1 MNRYLRT
8 ALALAFF
15 ACACLLTHVPASAQS
30 VYGSIFGTV
39 TDTSGAAIPNAE
51 ITVRDEAKG
60 TVVTATSNGSGDY
73 SVPHLIPDVYDLKV
87 TAKGFKVFEA
97 KGISVE
103 ADTAPRIDPT
113 LQIGAENTTVE
124 VNADSQP
131 ELKTDRADVS
141 TVFDQQ
147 QVSSLPV
154 GDQNFTNLQL
164 LLPGAQLLGW
174 SHAADENPQGSKQI
188 QVDGQAFGGT
198 AFELDGTDNQDPILG
213 IIVINPAMD
222 AVTETKITTQNFD
235 AELGKA
241 VSAVVTAQTRSG
253 TNNFHGS
260 AYDFR
265 TGNANVARDPFSEAP
280 GSIPAGLKNRFG
292 GSIGGPAIK
301 DKLFFFANYEA
312 QRQKVGTAATDT
324 LPTALL
330 TETALGNEVGAS
342 GIAGA
347 DFSEYLT
354 QLGPA
359 GTLYNNSGAAVAPGC
374 GSSGAVGQ
382 PYPCNVVP
390 KALLSPQSLAL
401 LKILEP
407 YTKGIGLGTG
417 VGKLNGLDSNFNE
430 TGTGLFNS
438 NQWTERVDYTLNERM
453 HAFERFSRFWDIL
466 SGTVMFGAAGGPG
479 FGINNYGGNSNGAN
493 DSLASG
499 MDIALSP
506 KLLTDFRLGY
516 YRYNVIDTKH
526 DQGTEFANQL
536 GIPGINIGGN
546 ITSGAPGFAILNL
559 PGGSGGTAGGNNGI
573 VYGDG
578 LNINRC
584 NCPLTEREDQFQ
596 IVNNWTKVL
605 GNHTVKVGADLRYG
619 RNLRVP
625 SDNDR
630 AGQLNFIAGPT
641 QSPVTQTGGLGLA
654 SFMLGDVTSFNRY
667 VSTSTNAKE
676 FQKRTFFYGQDTW
689 RVTHKLQFNLGL
701 RWELY
706 FPESVNGAG
715 NGSLLDLNDGYLHV
729 AGIGGVPSDL
739 GWQIDKKKMFAPRIG
754 VTYQVDDKTVVRAG
768 YGRSFD
774 TGVFGSIFGH
784 TVTQNIPVLA
794 NQQIN
799 QPSAE
804 SPAFTLAV
812 GPSAYVPI
820 PVPSN
825 GLLPNPGASVSSSA
839 RNQPLNFPTIDAWN
853 LSVERSLT
861 PTTSLTVAYVGNKGT
876 HTLGDGDSNGTNPNE
891 SFVTLP
897 GANSVTGQALHY
909 DPAVPAGTIAANG
922 GTSTNNLLQRYFA
935 AKLPACSDP
944 NYVSPGSPYAGIP
957 LPAGACG
964 WTNSIA
970 FRGDTENTEFDALQ
984 VTLAQAMKHGL
995 SLNVNYQWASAFAD
1009 TSNLWTWSHVLPHLR
1024 DSQVRDQQL
1033 VFYGSYDLPFG
1044 RGKEFVQNANHA
1056 TDLLIGGYQLSW
1068 VGNWSGGLPFSVSY
1082 NECGQNVNDS
1092 PNPGTSGGCVPNATG
1107 HMKTHLTSFVP
1118 GASGTGT
1125 RMFYPQQTTNVVT
1138 DPGTGVFSNPGLD
1151 NYGNAG
1157 LNTYRGP
1164 TFFSTDLAVTKAFT
1178 IWENVVTKFRMDA
1191 FNAFNHITAGNP
1203 SGNIESTGTITSEG
1217 GGCGPGNDC
1226 GPRQLEFSLRVQF

>member
-1 MNRYLRT
+1 MNRNLRT

-15 ACACLLTHVPASAQS
+15 ACACLLINVPSSAQS
-30 VYGSIFGTV
+30 VYGSLFGTV
-39 TDTSGAAIPNAE
+39 TDSTGAAIPNANV
-51 ITVRDEAKG
+51 TVKDEAKG

-124 VNADSQP
+124 VNADQQP

-253 TNNFHGS
+253 TNTFHGS
-260 AYDFR
+260 LYDFR
-265 TGNANVARDPFSEAP
+265 TGNANYARDPYNVTP
-280 GSIPAGLKNRFG
+280 GTVSLTNPSALPPGLKNRFG

-301 DKLFFFANYEA
+301 DKFFFFFNYEA
-312 QRQKVGTAATDT
+312 QRQKVGTSATDT
-324 LPTALL
+324 LPTSTL
-330 TETALGNEVGAS
+330 TESALGNLVGP
-342 GIAGA
+342 GFDGKNTVAGA
-347 DFSEYLT
+347 DLGEYEK
-354 QLGPA
+354 QLGAAGIIYDNTKPYVGTDGKTHYQAFPDNVIPA
-359 GTLYNNSGAAVAPGC
+359 A
-374 GSSGAVGQ
+374 Q
-382 PYPCNVVP
+382 
-390 KALLSPQSLAL
+390 LSPQTLAL

-407 YTKGIGLGTG
+407 STKGIGLGTG
-417 VGKLNGLDSNFNE
+417 IDGSVNGLDENYKES
-430 TGTGLFNS
+430 GTGLFNS
-438 NQWTERVDYTLNERM
+438 NQWTERADYTINEKM
-453 HAFERFSRFWDIL
+453 HVFERFSRFWDTL
-466 SGTVMFGAAGGPG
+466 SGAVMFGAAGGPG
-479 FGINNYGGNSNGAN
+479 FGIGNYGGNSNGAN

-499 MDIALSP
+499 MDIAINP

-526 DQGTEFANQL
+526 DQGTEFANTL

-546 ITSGAPGFAILNL
+546 ITSGSPGFNLDNL
-559 PGGSGGTAGGNNGI
+559 PGGGGGTNGT

-630 AGQLNFIAGPT
+630 AGLMNFKAGSTEDPAAT
-641 QSPVTQTGGLGLA
+641 TPGGLGFG
-654 SFMLGDVTSFNRY
+654 SFMLGDVTTFNRY

-689 RVTHKLQFNLGL
+689 RVTRKLQLNLGV
-701 RWELY
+701 RWEGY

-715 NGSLLDLNDGYLHV
+715 NGSLLNLTDGYLHV

-739 GWQIDKKKMFAPRIG
+739 GWEIDKKKQFAPRIG
-754 VTYQVDDKTVVRAG
+754 VTYQLNDKTVIRSG

-799 QPSAE
+799 NSTPNGE
-804 SPAFTLAV
+804 AFTLAV
-812 GPSAYVPI
+812 GPTAYSPV

-825 GLLPNPGASVSSSA
+825 GLLPNPGSAVSSSA

-853 LSVERSLT
+853 LAVERALT
-861 PTTSLTVAYVGNKGT
+861 PTTSLTIAYVGNKGT

-891 SFVTLP
+891 S
-897 GANSVTGQALHY
+897 
-909 DPAVPAGTIAANG
+909 
-922 GTSTNNLLQRYFA
+922 
-935 AKLPACSDP
+935 C
-944 NYVSPGSPYAGIP
+944 
-957 LPAGACG
+957 
-964 WTNSIA
+964 
-970 FRGDTENTEFDALQ
+970 
-984 VTLAQAMKHGL
+984 
-995 SLNVNYQWASAFAD
+995 
-1009 TSNLWTWSHVLPHLR
+1009 
-1024 DSQVRDQQL
+1024 
-1033 VFYGSYDLPFG
+1033 
-1044 RGKEFVQNANHA
+1044 
-1056 TDLLIGGYQLSW
+1056 
-1068 VGNWSGGLPFSVSY
+1068 
-1082 NECGQNVNDS
+1082 
-1092 PNPGTSGGCVPNATG
+1092 
-1107 HMKTHLTSFVP
+1107 
-1118 GASGTGT
+1118 
-1125 RMFYPQQTTNVVT
+1125 VT
-1138 DPGTGVFSNPGLD
+1138 DG
-1151 NYGNAG
+1151 
-1157 LNTYRGP
+1157 
-1164 TFFSTDLAVTKAFT
+1164 
-1178 IWENVVTKFRMDA
+1178 
-1191 FNAFNHITAGNP
+1191 
-1203 SGNIESTGTITSEG
+1203 
-1217 GGCGPGNDC
+1217 
-1226 GPRQLEFSLRVQF
+1226 